1 MRKIKSNVDL
11 KTTYHVTDKYI
22 TIHRDGESA
31 TVRYGTLDSFASRL
45 KEGIRNEL
53 LDIRLEQRGRDCP
66 ICGRRFYSVKSKK
79 YCTTECCQEGNRR
92 YARKR
97 QEELKSTKN
106 DNLLKENIRKSNAGK
121 IEREARK
128 RGLHYADIQKQKTL
142 AMIGRIEI

>member
-31 TVRYGTLDSFASRL
+31 TVGYGTLDSFASRL
-45 KEGIRNEL
+45 KEDIRNEL
-53 LDIRLEQRGRDCP
+53 LDIRLEHKGRVCP
-66 ICGRRFYSVKSKK
+66 ICSTRFYVATARI
-79 YCTTECCQEGNRR
+79 YCTPECSAEANRR
-92 YARKR
+92 NA
-97 QEELKSTKN
+97 QKN
-106 DNLLKENIRKSNAGK
+106 NAIVKGVHADNLDEPNIRKSNAGK

-142 AMIGRIEI
+142 AMVGGIKL